1 MNQSEAKPNIMDWSH
16 ARLVKWLE
24 GRGIRRFR
32 ADQIFNWIYLR
43 QADSFA
49 QMTDL
54 RKDLRS
60 RLADHFAF
68 GRLEV
73 AKVAEARDGTRKF
86 LFRLADGQS
95 IESVLIAERD
105 HFTLCVSTQVGCAMG
120 CRFCLTGSG
129 GLARNLS
136 PGEILAQV
144 RDVQKLAGRAMPLTN
159 IVFMGMGE
167 PLANY
172 QNLKQALDILTA
184 SKCGMQFAGRRVT
197 VSTSG
202 LAPRIIDLGND
213 SRVNLAVSLN
223 AVDDET
229 RSRLM
234 PVNRKYPIAVL
245 LDACRR
251 FNLPRGRRITFE
263 YILIRGINDSLRH
276 ARQLAALLAP
286 LRAKINLIPFNEH
299 PASDFRCPDQ
309 ATIDAFHA
317 LLIKRRFTCIVRYS
331 KGAEIS
337 AACGQLRAES
347 GFQQGEN

>member
-1 MNQSEAKPNIMDWSH
+1 MTLTPGKPDIMDWSH
-16 ARLVKWLE
+16 AMLIGWLE
-24 GRGIRRFR
+24 DRGVRPFR

-43 QADSFA
+43 QADSFDA
-49 QMTDL
+49 MTDL

-60 RLADHFAF
+60 VLAENFVL
-68 GRLEV
+68 GRLEAV
-73 AKVAEARDGTRKF
+73 KSAESGDGTRKF
-86 LFRLADGQS
+86 LFRLSDGEE
-95 IESVLIAERD
+95 IESVLIPERD

-129 GLARNLS
+129 GLVRNLS

-144 RDVQKLAGRAMPLTN
+144 RDVQQLAGRSMRLTN

-172 QNLKQALDILTA
+172 RNLKQALEILTA

-197 VSTSG
+197 VSTAG

-213 SRVNLAVSLN
+213 TRVNLAVSLN
-223 AVDDET
+223 AVDDEI

-234 PVNRKYPIAVL
+234 PVNRKYPISVL

-263 YILIRGINDSLRH
+263 YILIDGINDSPRH
-276 ARQLAALLAP
+276 ARQLADLLAP

-299 PASDFRCPDQ
+299 PASDFRRPDQ
-309 ATIDAFHA
+309 AAIDAFHE

-331 KGAEIS
+331 KGRDIL
-337 AACGQLRAES
+337 AACGQLRAGQARS
-347 GFQQGEN
+347 K